1 MESKNK
7 ISANFGRDS
16 SYDNQMDVSKVVGVT
31 KEDMISVSS
40 KKAFHDEKL
49 LNLPNI
55 EEASRRISL
64 NNIKLIKELGYGFF
78 SKVYL
83 VKNLKNLNEYAMK
96 IQKIP
101 EKHIKINRKIKQWN
115 EIYFSLDF
123 ANKYP
128 DQFIYLYDYIITK
141 NCIYKPFYINK
152 KKNFEFKKNLI
163 NSKYCIL
170 LFYSLIDGTLDNII
184 DLLSKKQY
192 YSLLIQISYIFYLL
206 TQNNYF
212 HTDIHFENFGYIK
225 TNKIYI
231 KIFNYNIP
239 TYGYIFKIIDYGN
252 VNNKNNLSNI
262 KNINELRTFIT
273 RFIQNKKFINYL
285 NENKIHI
292 NYKDKLIL
300 FKNIS
305 EYKLI
310 SKLVN
315 NIDDKFILYEI
326 LFPESYQNFIIG
338 KEFNTIYQ
346 KLKIDLIDLFYIM
359 KSNYN
364 PEKIIDYFYMKIKEM
379 NKQK

>member
-1 MESKNK
+1 MESFAPSSLLIPAGPHPSKLSWAPLKSKTKILAAPSKACPGFGAAEK
-7 ISANFGRDS
+7 ISLD
-16 SYDNQMDVSKVVGVT
+16 
-31 KEDMISVSS
+31 
-40 KKAFHDEKL
+40 
-49 LNLPNI
+49 
-55 EEASRRISL
+55 
-64 NNIKLIKELGYGFF
+64 NIKLIKELGSGFF
-78 SKVYL
+78 GKVYL

-101 EKHIKINRKIKQWN
+101 EKHIKINRKVKQWN

-128 DQFIYLYDYIITK
+128 DQFIYLYDYLITK
-141 NCIYKPFYINK
+141 NCIYKPFFMNK
-152 KKNFEFKKNLI
+152 NKDFEYSKNLI

-170 LFYSLIDGTLDNII
+170 SFYSLIDGTLDNII
-184 DLLSKKQY
+184 DSLSKKQY
-192 YSLLIQISYIFYLL
+192 YSLIIQISYIFYLL

-212 HTDIHFENFGYIK
+212 HTDIHFGNFGYVK
-225 TNKIYI
+225 TNEIYI

-252 VNNKNNLSNI
+252 VKNNSSNV

-285 NENKIHI
+285 NKNKIYI
-292 NYKDKLIL
+292 NYKNKIIL
-300 FKNIS
+300 FENIS

-338 KEFNTIYQ
+338 NGKKFDTIYQ
-346 KLKIDLIDLFYIM
+346 KLKIDIIDLFYIM

-364 PEKIIDYFYMKIKEM
+364 PEKIIDYFYMKIKEID
-379 NKQK
+379 KK